1 MYQCFYFNP
10 KKKKN
15 VGKKGGAL
23 LTWAVLNGLPSAPH
37 HFSLSPLIFLW
48 SVSHTNT
55 HEQLLFISHST
66 VAAFF
71 GGFVLFLSD
80 GGVIQCPFF
89 STPLSSLFSSSSS
102 VGCASDRFVL
112 AVGSLQLLCLDFPA
126 FFRPFFPQFFPSE
139 NGNTRYTPNS
149 M

>member
-1 MYQCFYFNP
+1 MLLFQP
-10 KKKKN
+10 PEKKKKCW
-15 VGKKGGAL
+15 KKGGAL

-55 HEQLLFISHST
+55 HEELLFISHST

-89 STPLSSLFSSSSS
+89 YSLIFSFFFFFFCRLCIGSFCSGRGIIAALVFRFSS
-102 VGCASDRFVL
+102 V
-112 AVGSLQLLCLDFPA
+112 FPS
-126 FFRPFFPQFFPSE
+126 FFPPIFPIRKWEHTLHTQF
-139 NGNTRYTPNS
+139 NVG
-149 M
+149 